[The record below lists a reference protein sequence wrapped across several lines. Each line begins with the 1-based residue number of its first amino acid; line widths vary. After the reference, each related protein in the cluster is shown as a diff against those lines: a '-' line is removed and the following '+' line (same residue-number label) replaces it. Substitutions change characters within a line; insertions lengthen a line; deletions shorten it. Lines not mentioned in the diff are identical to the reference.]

1 MNATSL
7 LEAHPHRTT
16 PIWSKLDLVSFSIG
30 GEKKKNRKKKN
41 RKKKKKEKAKKKTS
55 KTAAQEFSDHAAIE
69 AVS

>member
-30 GEKKKNRKKKN
+30 EKKKNW
-41 RKKKKKEKAKKKTS
+41 KKKKKEKTKKKSS

>member
-30 GEKKKNRKKKN
+30 EKKENRKKKN

>member
-30 GEKKKNRKKKN
+30 EKKKN
-41 RKKKKKEKAKKKTS
+41 RKKKKKEKTKKKTS